1 VLASIRSQ
9 ILAAFL
15 LLSIIIAGIG
25 IYSAIGIWTDA
36 KIVREMYDKPLMAV
50 NLARSANLVFS
61 DITSKILQQRLGG
74 AQADVQD
81 KIDAEIQDFFD
92 DLQIAQ
98 ERSLSKD
105 SLGLIT
111 GIAISA
117 HRWNELRL
125 AGRVTP
131 KAESDAAMDALSA
144 DIIAKFDALN
154 ESALLDGFRERERA
168 SNAIRRQLA
177 ISVATTTIA
186 FFFSTVV
193 AVLLAQRI
201 LKPLSDAARI
211 ANRVAGGDFL
221 TEIPEGGAGETGL
234 LLRSMAAMQA
244 NIRAMMER
252 EAAQRRSA
260 QMRLVDAVEGSE
272 EGMLLLDA
280 RERIVVVN
288 SQTRRLFPSI
298 AEQLAPEAVF
308 APIFAAAEE
317 RPETVA
323 DMQSWLQLFN
333 SSGEVEL
340 AHGRWLRISQSTTQE
355 GGRLLFLTDITELK
369 EREASLT
376 AARAAAEAASI
387 AKTQFL
393 ANVSHELRTPLN
405 AVIGFSD
412 IIANEQ
418 FGAVGNALYKEYACD
433 IGNGGRHLLSII
445 NNVLDLANSA
455 DGTLKLNFDRVD
467 LRDVIDDCARIVAQD
482 CEAAGVTL
490 DTKHAAEACIVL
502 GDESKLRQI
511 LRNLL
516 SNAVKFSSEGRAVS
530 VSAHPVAADL
540 IELVVA
546 DNGIG
551 MAQEDIQTA
560 LEPFGQVDS
569 QLARKYAGA
578 GLGLPLAKALTD
590 LHGGRLEIDSVLG
603 EGTTV
608 RIFLPTAQAPTAQAL
623 TAQA

>member
-9 ILAAFL
+9 ILGAFL
-15 LLSIIIAGIG
+15 LLSLLIAGIG
-25 IYSAIGIWTDA
+25 VYSAIGIAADA

-74 AQADVQD
+74 AQADVPD

-92 DLQIAQ
+92 DLKIAG

-111 GIAISA
+111 GIASSA

-125 AGRVTP
+125 AGRAMP

-144 DIIAKFDALN
+144 DIIAKFDALS

-168 SNAIRRQLA
+168 SNAIRQQLA
-177 ISVATTTIA
+177 ISIATTTIA
-186 FFFSTVV
+186 FLFSTVV

-211 ANRVAGGDFL
+211 ANRVSEGDFL
-221 TEIPEGGAGETGL
+221 TEIPEGGTGETGL

-280 RERIVVVN
+280 QGRIVVVN
-288 SQTRRLFPSI
+288 SQTRRFFPSV
-298 AEQLAPEAVF
+298 AAQLAPEAVF

-317 RPETVA
+317 RPARISNT
-323 DMQSWLQLFN
+323 DSWLRLFK

-340 AHGRWLRISQSTTQE
+340 ANGRWLRITQSATQE
-355 GGRLLFLTDITELK
+355 GGSFLFLTDITEIK

-376 AARAAAEAASI
+376 AARAAAEAASM
-387 AKTQFL
+387 AKTHFL

-412 IIANEQ
+412 IIAHEQ

-433 IGNGGRHLLSII
+433 IGNSGRHLLSII

-455 DGTLKLNFDRVD
+455 DGTLKLTFDRVD
-467 LRDVIDDCARIVAQD
+467 VSDVIDDCARIVAQD
-482 CEAAGVTL
+482 CKDAGVTL
-490 DTKHAAEACIVL
+490 ETNHVAQSCIVL
-502 GDESKLRQI
+502 GNEPKLRQI
-511 LRNLL
+511 LLNLL
-516 SNAVKFSSEGRAVS
+516 SNAIKFSSEGRAIT
-530 VSAHPVAADL
+530 VSAHPVAPDL
-540 IELVVA
+540 VELRVA
-546 DNGIG
+546 DTGIG
-551 MAQEDIQTA
+551 MAQEEIETA

-608 RIFLPTAQAPTAQAL
+608 RIFLPTAQAPAAQA
-623 TAQA
+623 